1 MGKLYHVYRIN
12 SVKKAFYDTTLAFL
26 CLGLRHTVVCC
37 SVPPSVTISSTALA
51 NERIQA
57 TASVYT
63 CARLFLETLIC
74 QQSARDSA
82 N

>member
-51 NERIQA
+51 NERNSSNGECLYVCKVILRNFNLS
-57 TASVYT
+57 TK
-63 CARLFLETLIC
+63 R
-74 QQSARDSA
+74 
-82 N
+82 